1 MAKPMKGTATPEP
14 FPLKSRYNR
23 IHFNAIGQHY
33 QVFNPVEV
41 NTPEMVESNIGV
53 VVGRLFS

>member
-1 MAKPMKGTATPEP
+1 MKGTATPEP